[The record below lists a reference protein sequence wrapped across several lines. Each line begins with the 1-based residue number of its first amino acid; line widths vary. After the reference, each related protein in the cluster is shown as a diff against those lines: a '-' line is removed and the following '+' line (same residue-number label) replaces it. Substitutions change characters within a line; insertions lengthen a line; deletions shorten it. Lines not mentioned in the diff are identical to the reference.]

1 MTLSYRRGL
10 AVVGATLSAL
20 VIWAVAAPVLDIDL
34 AGTST
39 VVGPA
44 SVLAASLVAGLVAWA
59 LAALL
64 SRLTPRPH
72 VVWRACAGIALVLS
86 LSGPLFGGF
95 DAAATFVL
103 VVMHLVVGGILLVW
117 LAPPRA

>member
-1 MTLSYRRGL
+1 M
-10 AVVGATLSAL
+10 SAL
-20 VIWAVAAPVLDIDL
+20 AIWAVAAPVLDIDL

-64 SRLTPRPH
+64 SRLASRPR
-72 VVWRACAGIALVLS
+72 VVWRACAGIALALS

-95 DAAATFVL
+95 DAAATIVL

-117 LAPPRA
+117 LAPSRA